1 MNIDDPPT
9 TDDRVTDLGA
19 HSHISENFKW
29 PATRHPIDF
38 VLGSMLGFSVR
49 TDGTALF
56 RVRWNPRWRGRRPF
70 WKIQI
75 TTSLKRIIRS
85 LYVCHHRPYFAL
97 GLYKRLLTH
106 TSDTTGDWTLISHV
120 RYKEKE
126 RKGRFGEI
134 SEKITREDRGVCA
147 FVWF

>member
-1 MNIDDPPT
+1 MVGFWGSADRTVPFPVVSGSHFVNSHGHIFQPHFKLCMY
-9 TDDRVTDLGA
+9 TD
-19 HSHISENFKW
+19 
-29 PATRHPIDF
+29 
-38 VLGSMLGFSVR
+38 
-49 TDGTALF
+49 
-56 RVRWNPRWRGRRPF
+56 
-70 WKIQI
+70 
-75 TTSLKRIIRS
+75 
-85 LYVCHHRPYFAL
+85 RPYFAL